1 MGSSVALDAVAT
13 KVSREE
19 ARFHQDTVADLL
31 KRPHVGFP
39 GAQPVSF
46 ARKHLFELEKT
57 DYFVAE
63 KTDGIR
69 CLLYLTTITHPTTGE
84 QIEAQYFIDRKND
97 YYYIEHNYLHI
108 PPINMKAGPNE
119 PKYLLLNWHVGTI
132 LDGELVRDRY
142 PNGKEELTFLV
153 FDMLALDNECITH
166 RTFDTRVGKIG
177 IVLDPLKDFMRDYPE
192 DADAMRFQLRRK
204 DPQLGYAAEMMFK
217 DVIPKLTHGNDGL
230 IYTCRSTPYVA
241 GTDPHILK
249 WKPPHE
255 NTIDFRLQLGSFPL
269 EEDDEGSYEDFDQ
282 KPEFALLVYHGDRTK
297 YSKFA
302 DLYLTDEEW
311 EAMKSMNEAFDW
323 RIIECWR
330 EADTGRW
337 RPKLDEGKPRF
348 RDDKEHA
355 NHIST
360 VDSVLESIE
369 DAVSEQDLIDAAG
382 RIKAAWKER
391 AAQAAQKAAQ
401 KKEQEKRE
409 LHEQRKRQEAMKA
422 QQAQEAAQRASAA
435 KSANEVKEEED
446 DQPRYEDE

>member
-1 MGSSVALDAVAT
+1 MGSSVTLDAVA
-13 KVSREE
+13 KKIPRDV

-31 KRPHVGFP
+31 KRPHIGFP

-46 ARKHLFELEKT
+46 ARKHLLELEGA

-69 CLLYLTTITHPTTGE
+69 CLLYLTTILDGTGKE
-84 QIEAQYFIDRKND
+84 IEAQFLIDRKND
-97 YYYIEHNYLHI
+97 YYYVEPGYLHI
-108 PPINMKAGPNE
+108 PPVNMKPAAGEKP
-119 PKYLLLNWHVGTI
+119 YMLYNWHIGTI

-177 IVLDPLKDFMRDYPE
+177 VVLDPLKAFMRDYP
-192 DADAMRFQLRRK
+192 ADANEMRFQLRRK

-269 EEDDEGSYEDFDQ
+269 EEDDEGTYEDFDQ
-282 KPEFALLVYHGDRTK
+282 KPEIELLVYHGDRDYYK
-297 YSKFA
+297 KFA
-302 DLYLTDEEW
+302 DLYLADEEW

-337 RPKLDEGKPRF
+337 RPKLDDGRPRF

-369 DAVSEQDLIDAAG
+369 DAVSEQDLIDSAG

-391 AAQAAQKAAQ
+391 AAVQTAR
-401 KKEQEKRE
+401 KE
-409 LHEQRKRQEAMKA
+409 HEQKKRQEALKA
-422 QQAQEAAQRASAA
+422 QQAQEAAQRASATKIGNEA
-435 KSANEVKEEED
+435 KAEEDD
-446 DQPRYEDE
+446 DQPRYED